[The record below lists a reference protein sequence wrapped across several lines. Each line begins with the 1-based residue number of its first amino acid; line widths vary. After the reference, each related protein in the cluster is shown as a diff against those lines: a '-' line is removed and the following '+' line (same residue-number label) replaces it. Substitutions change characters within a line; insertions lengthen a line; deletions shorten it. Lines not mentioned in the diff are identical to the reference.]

1 MKIVP
6 LVRTE
11 AARLTSSRLGIASL
25 VALMVV
31 PIIYGG
37 LYLWG
42 NQDPYNNLSKV
53 PAAIV
58 VGDTGATLDGA
69 QVNYGRDAAKNLVDG
84 KKFGWRVVSAS
95 AAKKGVTQGTYD
107 FSVTFP
113 ASFSTDLTSAATS
126 TPTKARLE
134 LTTNDINSYL
144 STTLAKQATTA
155 VQTAITQEV
164 AQAGTHKLLG
174 AVSSLRGGLVDAHA
188 GSTKLADGSKKA
200 AVGVASLSS
209 GLDEL
214 EANTASLPSKT
225 AKLNSGAAQ
234 LAAGAAAL
242 AKAAPN
248 AVSGAARL
256 KTGLTQLGSGMS
268 QYRTQLAQAL
278 AASGL
283 PSANQQALLAGYDQL
298 AAGETTAKSG
308 ASNLSAGLAT
318 LPSNARALSAGAFQV
333 AAGTKELAGKTPALA
348 TNVGKLATG
357 ASTLNDKTGALSD
370 GAHQLDAS
378 LAAGL
383 LKVPATTAAERVAS
397 AKTLADPVLVK
408 QHAITEAQNY
418 GAGLA
423 PFFISLS
430 AWIGIYALFLIV
442 RPLSRRALTAVR
454 RPIRTTLAGWITPA
468 ILGIVQMI
476 ALYAILTLALHLRI
490 ADPAGLLLFMGFVS
504 ITFAAIVLALNAL
517 LGSVGQFLGLILM
530 IVQLVTAGGTFPYQT
545 LPGPLRVLHQA
556 LPMSH
561 AVDGVRQLMYG
572 GTAGDLASAITP
584 LLLWLVG
591 ALAVTVLAALRQGR
605 TRSLTQLRPSAIG
618 G

>member
-1 MKIVP
+1 MKIIP

-42 NQDPYNNLSKV
+42 NQDPYNNLANV

-58 VGDTGATLDGA
+58 VADTGATLDGTN
-69 QVNYGRDAAKNLVDG
+69 VNYGRDAAKNLVDG
-84 KKFGWRVVSAS
+84 KKFGWHVVSAS
-95 AAKKGVTQGTYD
+95 AARKGVTKGTYD

-113 ASFSTDLTSAATS
+113 AQFSTDLTSAATTS
-126 TPTKARLE
+126 PTKARLE

-144 STTLAKQATTA
+144 STTLAKQATAA

-164 AQAGTHKLLG
+164 AQAGTHKLLN
-174 AVSSLRGGLVDAHA
+174 AVSSLRGGLVDAQA
-188 GSTKLADGSKKA
+188 GSSKLVDGSKQA
-200 AVGVASLSS
+200 ADGAATLSG
-209 GLDEL
+209 GLAQL
-214 EANTASLPSKT
+214 KTSTASLPSST
-225 AKLNSGAAQ
+225 AALNSGATQVAE
-234 LAAGAAAL
+234 GAATL
-242 AKAAPN
+242 ATQAPTAA
-248 AVSGAARL
+248 SGAAKL
-256 KTGLTQLGSGMS
+256 KTGLTTLGTTMS
-268 QYRTQLAQAL
+268 QYRTAL
-278 AASGL
+278 AGALAVSGL
-283 PSANQQALLAGYDQL
+283 PSQTQQDLLDNYDAL
-298 AAGETTAKSG
+298 AAGEASAKAG
-308 ASNLSAGLAT
+308 ASTVSAGLAP
-318 LPSNARALSAGAFQV
+318 LPSSARALSSGASQV
-333 AAGTKELAGKTPALA
+333 ADGTSELASKTPALA
-348 TNVGKLATG
+348 NGIAQAASGAAKLDGGT
-357 ASTLNDKTGALSD
+357 ASLAD

-383 LKVPATTAAERVAS
+383 LKVPETTATERLAS
-397 AKTLADPVLVK
+397 AKTLANPVIVK

-572 GTAGDLASAITP
+572 GTAGDLTAAITP

-591 ALAVTVLAALRQGR
+591 ALVVTVLAALRQGR

>member
-42 NQDPYNNLSKV
+42 NQDPYNNLGNV

-58 VGDTGATLDGA
+58 VGDAGATLDGA
-69 QVNYGRDAAKNLVDG
+69 HVNYGRDAAKNLVDG
-84 KKFGWRVVSAS
+84 KKFGWHIVSAS
-95 AAKKGVTQGTYD
+95 AAKKGVTKGTYD

-113 ASFSTDLTSAATS
+113 SSFSSDLTSAATT

-144 STTLAKQATTA
+144 STTLAKQATAA

-164 AQAGTHKLLG
+164 AQAGTHKLLN
-174 AVSSLRGGLVDAHA
+174 AVSSLRGGLVDARA
-188 GSTKLADGSKKA
+188 GSSELADGSKQA
-200 AVGVASLSS
+200 ATGAATLSN
-209 GLDEL
+209 GLSEL
-214 EANTASLPSKT
+214 KSRTASLPSST
-225 AKLNSGAAQ
+225 ARLSSGAAQ
-234 LAAGAAAL
+234 VATGAGA
-242 AKAAPN
+242 
-248 AVSGAARL
+248 L
-256 KTGLTQLGSGMS
+256 KSGLTTLDSGMA
-268 QYRTQLAQAL
+268 QYRAQLAMAL

-283 PSANQQALLAGYDQL
+283 PAANQQALLAGYDKL
-298 AAGETTAKSG
+298 AAGERSAKSG
-308 ASNLSAGLAT
+308 AADLSTGAT
-318 LPSNARALSAGAFQV
+318 QV
-333 AAGTKELAGKTPALA
+333 ATGTGQLAANTPTLA
-348 TNVGKLATG
+348 NGISQAATG
-357 ASTLNDKTGALSD
+357 AASLKTGATSLSA
-370 GAHQLDAS
+370 GAHQLDSS

-383 LKVPATTAAERVAS
+383 LKVPATSAAERVAS
-397 AKTLADPVLVK
+397 AKTLADPVVVS

-584 LLLWLVG
+584 LLLWLVA

>member
-1 MKIVP
+1 MKIIP

-25 VALMVV
+25 IALMVV

-58 VGDTGATLDGA
+58 VADKGATLDGT

-84 KKFGWRVVSAS
+84 KKFGWHVVSAS
-95 AAKKGVTQGTYD
+95 AAKKGVTKGTYD

-113 ASFSTDLTSAATS
+113 ESFSKNLTSAATT
-126 TPTKARLE
+126 TPSKAHLE

-164 AQAGTHKLLG
+164 AQAGTHKLLN
-174 AVSSLRGGLVDAHA
+174 AVSSLRGGLVDAYA
-188 GSTKLADGSKKA
+188 GSSKLADGSKT
-200 AVGVASLSS
+200 ASDGASQLSA
-209 GLDEL
+209 GLDQL
-214 EANTASLPSKT
+214 KSGTASLPSKT
-225 AKLNSGAAQ
+225 ATLNDGAQ
-234 LAAGAAAL
+234 KVAAGAAAL
-242 AKAAPN
+242 AKAAPTAAN
-248 AVSGAARL
+248 GAAQL
-256 KTGLTQLGSGMS
+256 KSGLTQLQTGMS
-268 QYRTQLAQAL
+268 QYRAQLALAL

-283 PSANQQALLAGYDQL
+283 PPANQTALLAGYDQL
-298 AAGETTAKSG
+298 AAGESSATSG
-308 ASNLSAGLAT
+308 ASSLSAGLAP
-318 LPSNARALSAGAFQV
+318 LPSRAQALAAGAQQV
-333 AAGTKELAGKTPALA
+333 AGGTKQLAGNAPSIT
-348 TNVGKLATG
+348 TNVAKLAAG
-357 ASTLNDKTGALSD
+357 ASTLSGGAARVSD
-370 GAHQLDAS
+370 GAQQLDAS

-397 AKTLADPVLVK
+397 AKTLAEPVLVK

-490 ADPAGLLLFMGFVS
+490 ADPAGLLLFMAFVS
-504 ITFAAIVLALNAL
+504 VTFAAIVLALNAL

-545 LPGPLRVLHQA
+545 LPGPLRALHQA

-572 GTAGDLASAITP
+572 GTAGDLAAAITP